1 MKKLALLALLAALTA
16 GAGIAQTTGDM
27 GNTSTPGATYGTGV
41 VVTSNPDAL
50 VLRRDDG
57 SAFTVLINNATV
69 GAKDFATGARVRVD
83 FHTNEQG
90 QAVADVIQGLAGDPA
105 PATPK
110 VVVTDSPG
118 TLPDPAATLTPAPP
132 PPAPTTTYAPAPAP
146 TSYDTDNDQL
156 PATAGDS
163 PAVALMGLL
172 ALAGAVALRASR

>member
-1 MKKLALLALLAALTA
+1 MKKFVLLALLAVLTA

-27 GNTSTPGATYGTGV
+27 GNTSTPGATYGTGI
-41 VVTSNPDAL
+41 VVTSSADSL

-57 SAFTVLINNATV
+57 STFTVLINDATV
-69 GAKDFATGARVRVD
+69 GAKNFAAGARVRVD

-90 QAVADVIQGLAGDPA
+90 QAVADVIQGLAGEPA
-105 PATPK
+105 PAKPN
-110 VVVTDSPG
+110 VVVTESPA
-118 TLPDPAATLTPAPP
+118 TPPAPAAALTPA

-163 PAVALMGLL
+163 PAVALVGLL